1 MLFHDYSPFWFNNE
15 PFDFDIDRL
24 RTKPFLSVL
33 RTRFLLDR
41 NRRIDYWLT
50 CAEVAAS
57 LMSLAVSFG
66 WDI

>member
-1 MLFHDYSPFWFNNE
+1 MTILLFGLTTSR
-15 PFDFDIDRL
+15 FDFDIDRL